1 MSSNQKICE
10 CGNKFSASRRN
21 AKCESCREYTK
32 CSMCERDI
40 PKNQNRKT
48 CVKCSTNKKK
58 GDLPIQ
64 KTCPAIIGGK
74 VDGKICG
81 KKGNKK
87 YGNEYCGK
95 HKQDYRQSQDIKAG
109 RIGKYCKSR
118 TSCPGEDGYK
128 AYLELSDK
136 YEHCEGCRKLRQDYE
151 NGTTTECIKYNANT
165 KNDDRKCYE
174 CPKGTIHCVSG
185 MGVDVHGNVSNLC
198 KRHFEQRQNFEKDR
212 ERDLSKRHDQQ
223 QEYEKRPEV
232 IERRG
237 QYRIDNPEKAAIG
250 SIKHRSKKYIEDYE
264 GQKAKNTATH
274 TAWVDKNRDKVY
286 EYQLQRRRTVEGSYE
301 MYVERASRSGY
312 DFDVDEISFEK
323 IVRQPCHYCGCLEEN
338 RLSGIDR
345 INNSIGYVKKN
356 IVPCCTMCNMM
367 KNTLNKETF
376 ILLCTR
382 ISSCNNNESTK
393 LYTDILIDSKNI
405 TYLGYISSAERRKKI
420 FELSVHQFVYFI
432 SRKCYMCG
440 RKSNENHC
448 NGIDRINN
456 DIGYEFDNC
465 ETCCAICNFIKGA
478 FNINDVVEKCNIIAT
493 RFSAHLDELYNNWTP
508 SKHHEKNLNKIKLT
522 AVDKQEREKAI
533 KQKIYEKTMATKD
546 PESVA
551 KRIAELNK
559 RALEKKN
566 DRIRETTKKN
576 NKSTDP
582 ESEESNV
589 DNKISENESEESNVD
604 DEMNENES
612 VEESVDEDD
621 YEYENDETDD

>member
-1 MSSNQKICE
+1 
-10 CGNKFSASRRN
+10 
-21 AKCESCREYTK
+21 
-32 CSMCERDI
+32 
-40 PKNQNRKT
+40 
-48 CVKCSTNKKK
+48 
-58 GDLPIQ
+58 
-64 KTCPAIIGGK
+64 
-74 VDGKICG
+74 
-81 KKGNKK
+81 
-87 YGNEYCGK
+87 
-95 HKQDYRQSQDIKAG
+95 
-109 RIGKYCKSR
+109 
-118 TSCPGEDGYK
+118 
-128 AYLELSDK
+128 
-136 YEHCEGCRKLRQDYE
+136 
-151 NGTTTECIKYNANT
+151 
-165 KNDDRKCYE
+165 
-174 CPKGTIHCVSG
+174 
-185 MGVDVHGNVSNLC
+185 
-198 KRHFEQRQNFEKDR
+198 
-212 ERDLSKRHDQQ
+212 
-223 QEYEKRPEV
+223 
-232 IERRG
+232 
-237 QYRIDNPEKAAIG
+237 
-250 SIKHRSKKYIEDYE
+250 
-264 GQKAKNTATH
+264 
-274 TAWVDKNRDKVY
+274 
-286 EYQLQRRRTVEGSYE
+286 
-301 MYVERASRSGY
+301 
-312 DFDVDEISFEK
+312 
-323 IVRQPCHYCGCLEEN
+323 
-338 RLSGIDR
+338 
-345 INNSIGYVKKN
+345 
-356 IVPCCTMCNMM
+356 
-367 KNTLNKETF
+367 
-376 ILLCTR
+376 
-382 ISSCNNNESTK
+382 
-393 LYTDILIDSKNI
+393 
-405 TYLGYISSAERRKKI
+405 
-420 FELSVHQFVYFI
+420 
-432 SRKCYMCG
+432 MCG